1 MKLSLFRGG
10 LILSLFMTAC
20 SQNGQLS
27 HHGQRLNSEGSV
39 ELDSIMIDAD
49 TTSLRGNFVMMDSSL
64 MFVDQHYCKIYAFSL
79 DNGKLRTAY
88 SGYGRGPNEMMGIL
102 YGSVVHPADTAM
114 WIFDSSNGVY
124 EFTPSNGEVRFKDKI
139 DFSWGS
145 SPKGDYSSPSC
156 YNVMQMSDFGLTLTQ
171 IDDSTV
177 LMPVSLMNRSFDGIE
192 KERYSKGHIFAGI
205 NRKDLNVNALYGTF
219 PSCYSAKPL
228 PFFEFFDYAVDSDN
242 GLIYTSHA
250 PDSLIYCHDMHGNA
264 VGTLGFEPEG
274 VNRDYTS
281 GLEVSP
287 EVFKNDISHVG
298 VNTGMY
304 YDNQDG
310 LLFRTSMTD
319 FPTGTVVMQV
329 YKDNNL
335 VLEQAMPSYFKLLG
349 KYSGRYYGVRFIPV
363 DDGNT
368 SHFVLYR
375 FTMP

>member
-1 MKLSLFRGG
+1 
-10 LILSLFMTAC
+10 
-20 SQNGQLS
+20 
-27 HHGQRLNSEGSV
+27 
-39 ELDSIMIDAD
+39 
-49 TTSLRGNFVMMDSSL
+49 
-64 MFVDQHYCKIYAFSL
+64 
-79 DNGKLRTAY
+79 
-88 SGYGRGPNEMMGIL
+88 
-102 YGSVVHPADTAM
+102 
-114 WIFDSSNGVY
+114 
-124 EFTPSNGEVRFKDKI
+124 
-139 DFSWGS
+139 
-145 SPKGDYSSPSC
+145 
-156 YNVMQMSDFGLTLTQ
+156 
-171 IDDSTV
+171 
-177 LMPVSLMNRSFDGIE
+177 
-192 KERYSKGHIFAGI
+192 
-205 NRKDLNVNALYGTF
+205 
-219 PSCYSAKPL
+219 
-228 PFFEFFDYAVDSDN
+228 
-242 GLIYTSHA
+242 
-250 PDSLIYCHDMHGNA
+250 
-264 VGTLGFEPEG
+264 

-304 YDNQDG
+304 YDNEDG